1 MIASM
6 TAFARVESAG
16 PWGRASW
23 EVRAVNHRYLDL
35 SLRLPEALRALE
47 PAIRERLAA
56 RLSRGKVECG
66 LRYETGAADAGLQVN
81 QALAQELIQAAAAL
95 EVEGPATLNRLE
107 VLKWPGVMETR
118 KPALEEVS
126 DPLLAL
132 LEQAID
138 EVVQTRRREGE
149 KIKALLETRC
159 ALCLAQLEQ
168 VREKMPAILEA
179 AGERC
184 RARAQALEVKLEEGR
199 LEQELVLLAQKLDV
213 EEELDRLE
221 AHLREI
227 GRVMEEDRPNGR
239 RLDFLMQEMNR
250 EANTLGAKSADLV
263 TNNASIELKVLIE
276 QMREQAQ
283 NVE

>member
-6 TAFARVESAG
+6 TAFARVEGAG
-16 PWGRASW
+16 PWGRAVW

-47 PAIRERLAA
+47 PAIRERLSA

-66 LRYETGAADAGLQVN
+66 LRCETDAADAGFHVN
-81 QALAQELIQAAAAL
+81 QALAQELLQAAAAL
-95 EVEGPATLNRLE
+95 KVEGPATLNRLE

-118 KPALEEVS
+118 KPALEQLS

-149 KIKALLETRC
+149 KIRALLEARC
-159 ALCLAQLEQ
+159 ELCLAQVEQ

-184 RARAQALEVKLEEGR
+184 RTRARELEVKLEEGR

-221 AHLREI
+221 AHLREFA
-227 GRVMEEDRPNGR
+227 RVLDEDRPKGR

-263 TNNASIELKVLIE
+263 TSNASIELKVLFE

>member
-16 PWGRASW
+16 EWGRASW
-23 EVRAVNHRYLDL
+23 ELRAVNHRYLDL
-35 SLRLPEALRALE
+35 SFRLPETLRALE
-47 PAIRERLAA
+47 PAIRERVAA
-56 RLSRGKVECG
+56 RLSRGKVECS
-66 LRYETGAADAGLQVN
+66 LRYETGAEDADLHVN
-81 QALAQELIQAAAAL
+81 QALAQALIQAATAL
-95 EVEGPATLNRLE
+95 EVEGPATLNRLD

-118 KPALEEVS
+118 KPALEQVS

-132 LEQAID
+132 LEQALD

-159 ALCLAQLEQ
+159 ERCLAQVER
-168 VREKMPAILEA
+168 VREKMPAILAA

-184 RARAQALEVKLEEGR
+184 RTRARALEVKLDEGR

-221 AHLREI
+221 AHLRELE
-227 GRVMEEDRPNGR
+227 RVMEEDRPNGR
-239 RLDFLMQEMNR
+239 RLDFLLQEMNR
-250 EANTLGAKSADLV
+250 EANTIGAKSADLI
-263 TNNASIELKVLIE
+263 TNNASIELKVLLE

>member
-47 PAIRERLAA
+47 PAVRERLAA

-66 LRYETGAADAGLQVN
+66 LRYETGAADAGFQVN
-81 QALAQELIQAAAAL
+81 QALAQELIQAAEAL

-107 VLKWPGVMETR
+107 ALKWPGVMETR
-118 KPALEEVS
+118 KPALEQVS

-149 KIKALLETRC
+149 KIRELLETRC
-159 ALCLAQLEQ
+159 ELCRAQLEQ

-199 LEQELVLLAQKLDV
+199 LEQELVLLTQKLDV
-213 EEELDRLE
+213 EEELDRLD

-227 GRVMEEDRPNGR
+227 QRVMGEDRPNGR